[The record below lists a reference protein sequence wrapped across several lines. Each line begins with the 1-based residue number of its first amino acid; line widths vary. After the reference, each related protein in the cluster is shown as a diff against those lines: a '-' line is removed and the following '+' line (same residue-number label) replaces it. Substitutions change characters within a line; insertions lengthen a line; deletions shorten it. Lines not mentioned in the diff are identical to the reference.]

1 MAYRHLVNPSA
12 VPKQRTITKIETQK
26 RNPRRRS
33 VYINGKF
40 AFGVDEEII
49 SRLGLEKGEELSER
63 KITEILSQKTET
75 EAKEAALKFLS
86 FRRRTEKEVS
96 DKLKKRGF
104 DSGTVTITIDK
115 LKDYDL
121 INDVEFATAWVNERL
136 AHKPRGKKLLRQEL
150 WKKGIKKEIIDQV
163 IEELCKD
170 EDKAASELLEKIK
183 RRYRNLEPQVARRRM
198 LGVLLRR
205 GFSYEIAKNT
215 FSSLLSSSM
224 ADEERRDTR

>member
-1 MAYRHLVNPSA
+1 MAYRHLDNPST

-40 AFGVDEEII
+40 AFGVDEEVI
-49 SRLGLEKGEELSER
+49 SRLGLEKGEELSEQ
-63 KITEILSQKTET
+63 KIIEILNQKTET

-86 FRRRTEKEVS
+86 FRRRTEKEVR

-104 DSGTVTITIDK
+104 DNGTIRRTIEN

-150 WKKGIKKEIIDQV
+150 WKKGIKREIIDQV
-163 IEELCKD
+163 TEELCKD

-183 RRYRNLEPQVARRRM
+183 RRYRHLEPQVARRRM
-198 LGVLLRR
+198 LSLLLRR
-205 GFSYEIAKNT
+205 GFSYDTAKNALVAAP
-215 FSSLLSSSM
+215 SS
-224 ADEERRDTR
+224 AYEEKD